1 MNLAFTAHLQ
11 EKLSAFLEQP
21 VFISATEPIA
31 GGDINH
37 SFLVKTSAG
46 NYFIKHNSVLY
57 GLDFFEKEAKGL
69 ELLASAN
76 ALPVPKPLFHGQF
89 HQQLYLV
96 LEYFSKGETSTS
108 LWHKFGEGLAAL
120 HRKTWKEFGL
130 DHDNYIGSL
139 HQTNQPSFEWSAF
152 YFHQR
157 IGKLIMASF
166 KRGQLESH
174 HLDWAEGLSRKLP
187 SIFPRESPALLH
199 GDLWSGNFSSQ
210 SNGLP
215 IIYDPAV
222 SYGHREMDLAMTRL
236 FGGFDSA
243 FYDAYQHAYPLL
255 SGWEER
261 LEICQLYPLLV
272 HLNLF
277 GGRYLRE
284 VLAILS
290 HYK

>member
-1 MNLAFTAHLQ
+1 MNPAFIAHLQ
-11 EKLSAFLEQP
+11 EKLTAYLDQP
-21 VFISATEPIA
+21 VRITDTETIR

-37 SFLVKTSAG
+37 SFLVKTSVG
-46 NYFIKHNSVLY
+46 NYFIKHNSSLY
-57 GLDFFEKEAKGL
+57 GLDFFEKEAQGL
-69 ELLASAN
+69 SLLASAD
-76 ALPVPKPLFHGQF
+76 ALPVSKPLFHGQF

-96 LEYFSKGETSTS
+96 LEYFSKGEASHS
-108 LWHKFGEGLAAL
+108 FWRKFGEGLAAL
-120 HRKTWKEFGL
+120 HQKTCKDFGL

-139 HQTNQPSFEWSAF
+139 PQTNNPSFDWSAF

-157 IGKLIMASF
+157 VGKLIIISF

-187 SIFPRESPALLH
+187 SIFPGESPALLH
-199 GDLWSGNFSSQ
+199 GDLWSGNFSAQ

-222 SYGHREMDLAMTRL
+222 YYGHREMDLAMTRL

-277 GGRYLRE
+277 GGHYLRE

-290 HYK
+290 RYK

>member
-108 LWHKFGEGLAAL
+108 FWHKFGEGLAAL

-166 KRGQLESH
+166 KRGNWNHITSI
-174 HLDWAEGLSRKLP
+174 GRKGCQENFLQYFPGSLLP
-187 SIFPRESPALLH
+187 SFMATFGQEISAL
-199 GDLWSGNFSSQ
+199 NQ
-210 SNGLP
+210 T
-215 IIYDPAV
+215 V
-222 SYGHREMDLAMTRL
+222 
-236 FGGFDSA
+236 
-243 FYDAYQHAYPLL
+243 YPSFTIL
-255 SGWEER
+255 
-261 LEICQLYPLLV
+261 Q
-272 HLNLF
+272 
-277 GGRYLRE
+277 YLT
-284 VLAILS
+284 VIV
-290 HYK
+290 KWTWP